1 MFGGLMI
8 VVRNTFTAKPG
19 HAGKLVNQLK
29 AMASA
34 GELPNAR
41 FFTDVS
47 GDFNTVVMEYGVE
60 SLSEIESIMQRYGS
74 DPAVREAAAGYTD
87 HWTTGSRQMF
97 KVE

>member
-1 MFGGLMI
+1 MI

-34 GELPNAR
+34 GDLQNTR

-60 SLSEIESIMQRYGS
+60 SLADIEAVMERYMS

-87 HWTTGSRQMF
+87 HWTTGSRQLF

>member
-1 MFGGLMI
+1 MMI

-34 GELPNAR
+34 GELSNPR
-41 FFTDVS
+41 FFTDLS
-47 GDFNTVVMEYGVE
+47 GDFNTVVMEYELE
-60 SLSEIESIMQRYGS
+60 SFSDIDPVMERYAS
-74 DPAVREAAAGYTD
+74 DPGVREAAAGYTD